1 MKIGRGP
8 LLGKAI
14 EFFTAQ
20 GSHAV
25 SGHRSLVEAW
35 TSAIE
40 IDMLGSGALVNKRMD
55 LLVGSFCRGKPLAF
69 PKEGQCRMESNEAYN
84 LDN

>member
-1 MKIGRGP
+1 M
-8 LLGKAI
+8 LGKAL

-25 SGHRSLVEAW
+25 SSHRSLVEAW

-40 IDMLGSGALVNKRMD
+40 IDMLASGALVNKRMD
-55 LLVGSFCRGKPLAF
+55 LLVGSFSRGKPLPL
-69 PKEGQCRMESNEAYN
+69 PKKGQCRMELNEACKV
-84 LDN
+84 DE